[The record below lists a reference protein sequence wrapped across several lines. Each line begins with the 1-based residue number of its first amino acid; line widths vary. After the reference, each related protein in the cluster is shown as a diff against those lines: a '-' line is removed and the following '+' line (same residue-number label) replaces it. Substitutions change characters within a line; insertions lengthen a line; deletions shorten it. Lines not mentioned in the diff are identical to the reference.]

1 MHGVLGNREV
11 REGPTL
17 ERSSPNNRMER
28 GVTHKVLRRG
38 RDCTARKIFMRARVR
53 DALACARSC
62 ER

>member
-1 MHGVLGNREV
+1 MHGMLGNREV

-28 GVTHKVLRRG
+28 GWMDKVLRRG
-38 RDCTARKIFMRARVR
+38 RLISALEQVTSARVR
-53 DALACARSC
+53 EALACARSC